1 MMKLWIVPI
10 AAALIAVCGSAVY
23 AQSPSVTEL
32 PRAKGCSEKSDF
44 ATAGRSIGTTDIT
57 MTNDGGWC
65 WMDLSA
71 TQGSLQYLPTYQVDK
86 APAHGQIVMGAVGMK
101 ARIAFKPEA
110 GFVGTD
116 TYTLT
121 NTMSHTERVV
131 TVTVNR

>member
-1 MMKLWIVPI
+1 MATLRFVTI
-10 AAALIAVCGSAVY
+10 AAALTAILANAAF
-23 AQSPSVTEL
+23 AQSVSVTDL
-32 PRAKGCSEKSDF
+32 PRAKGCSEKSNF
-44 ATAGRSIGTTDIT
+44 ATAGRTQGTTDMT

-86 APAHGQIVMGAVGMK
+86 APAHGQVVMGAVGMK

-116 TYTLT
+116 TYTLM
-121 NTMSHTERVV
+121 NTLNHSEREV
-131 TVTVNR
+131 TITVAR